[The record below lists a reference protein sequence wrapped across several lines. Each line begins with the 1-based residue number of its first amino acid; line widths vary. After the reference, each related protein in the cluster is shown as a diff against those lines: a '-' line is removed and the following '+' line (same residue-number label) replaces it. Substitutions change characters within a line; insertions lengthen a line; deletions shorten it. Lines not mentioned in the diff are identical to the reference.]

1 MQYESLLLLFFLVN
15 QLSIRFAIDDNG
27 TKVFSRTCLIIFYV
41 SSFSNPLGWS

>member
-27 TKVFSRTCLIIFYV
+27 TKVFSRTCLI
-41 SSFSNPLGWS
+41 FSWFLLSLIL